1 MGGFEDYI
9 VYVWLAVFVVT
20 FIIEALTVDLIS
32 IWFSAAALIC
42 LVLSF
47 IPNFPFWGEIIVFFV
62 TSIAM
67 IFGLKPIASKHLQ
80 RKVTKSNIDEIV
92 GKKGIIIKE
101 ITPLHYGEVKINDI
115 IWSALSVEEEGSI
128 PNDTPVEVV
137 AVKGNKLIVQKHQ
150 FKNK

>member
-1 MGGFEDYI
+1 MEEYI
-9 VYVWLAVFVVT
+9 VYIWLAVFVIT

-32 IWFSAAALIC
+32 IWFSAAALIS

-47 IPNFPFWGEIIVFFV
+47 IPGIPFWVEIIVFFI
-62 TSIAM
+62 TSTAM
-67 IFGLKPIASKHLQ
+67 IFGLKPIATKHLQ

-92 GKKGIIIKE
+92 GKKGVIIKE

-115 IWSALSVEEEGSI
+115 IWSALSVDEEKLI

-137 AVKGNKLIVQKHQ
+137 AIKGNKLIVKEYQ
-150 FKNK
+150 FINK

>member
-1 MGGFEDYI
+1 MEEEYI
-9 VYVWLAVFVVT
+9 VYIWLAIFVVT

-32 IWFSAAALIC
+32 IWFSAAALLC

-47 IPNFPFWGEIIVFFV
+47 IPGIPFWAEIIVFFV
-62 TSIAM
+62 ASIAM
-67 IFGLKPIASKHLQ
+67 IFGLKPIAAKHLQ

-101 ITPLHYGEVKINDI
+101 VTPLHYGEIKINDI
-115 IWSALSVEEEGSI
+115 IWSALAEDEEASI
-128 PNDTPVEVV
+128 AENTSVEVV
-137 AVKGNKLIVQKHQ
+137 AVKGNKLIVKQHQ